1 MVALAFLIKVAGA
14 ERGSSRKLKG
24 EMKLESTDRI
34 PFWRQAGSG
43 RGRGAGG
50 GGQRLGRLRRSIQA
64 GIIEASSAS
73 RPSWEVGNCCAGF
86 GLAQL
91 GTEARHCEMYS
102 NLAHFLCLPGMSHYS
117 SIAGKKKKKKS
128 CSWLALLLCS
138 LPPPLPALRRKEEE
152 MNRRGGAP
160 PGLDLEEENDP
171 RRPGVAGVIFP
182 CFIFLGIR
190 TRKFNGVVRF
200 MFCLLGHC
208 TSAE

>member
-1 MVALAFLIKVAGA
+1 MRDHQIKGCSSVWIASAFVVPPSLSVFYCLFLKSRQKMVALAFLIKAAGA

-117 SIAGKKKKKKS
+117 SIAGKKKKKKIML
-128 CSWLALLLCS
+128 LARSS
-138 LPPPLPALRRKEEE
+138 LMLSSSSSPCALQEG
-152 MNRRGGAP
+152 RGNEQEG
-160 PGLDLEEENDP
+160 
-171 RRPGVAGVIFP
+171 R
-182 CFIFLGIR
+182 
-190 TRKFNGVVRF
+190 
-200 MFCLLGHC
+200 GH
-208 TSAE
+208 TWS